1 MKLKTFRIILSRG
14 WRDVMYS
21 VSLFVLSMLSANAKA
36 QAPSDSARLADIL
49 SEIVREDRFQG
60 MRARAYGTRFPE
72 RKEPLIVVDAE
83 IIPNDSVNKQCLDS
97 LMSGKLEGNKENI
110 ARLLGIKK
118 KELLRITILKDE
130 AAIEEWGQ
138 RGAKGVVEVTTKKG
152 AFEEQRRYSKSNEF
166 EWEAINDEIR
176 RTRSRTELNRLPG
189 EGLYIPSNNSTYYS
203 IEDLYNNMILK

>member
-1 MKLKTFRIILSRG
+1 
-14 WRDVMYS
+14 MYS

-36 QAPSDSARLADIL
+36 KAQAPSDSARLAEIL
-49 SEIVREDRFQG
+49 SEIVHEDRFQG

-72 RKEPLIVVDAE
+72 RKEPLIVVDAD

-110 ARLLGIKK
+110 SRLLGIKK

-152 AFEEQRRYSKSNEF
+152 AFEEQRRYSRSNEF
-166 EWEAINDEIR
+166 EWEAINDKIR
-176 RTRSRTELNRLPG
+176 RTRSRTEMNKLPE
-189 EGLYIPSNNSTYYS
+189 EGLYIPSNNTTYYS

>member
-36 QAPSDSARLADIL
+36 QAPSDSARLAEIL
-49 SEIVREDRFQG
+49 SEIVHGDRFQG

-72 RKEPLIVVDAE
+72 RKEPLIVVDAD

-152 AFEEQRRYSKSNEF
+152 AFEEQRRYSRSNEF
-166 EWEAINDEIR
+166 EWEAINDKIL
-176 RTRSRTELNRLPG
+176 RTRSRTEMNKLPE
-189 EGLYIPSNNSTYYS
+189 EGLYIPSNNTTYYS

>member
-1 MKLKTFRIILSRG
+1 
-14 WRDVMYS
+14 MYS

-36 QAPSDSARLADIL
+36 QAPSDSARLAEIL
-49 SEIVREDRFQG
+49 SEIVHGDRFQG

-72 RKEPLIVVDAE
+72 RKEPLIVVDAD

-152 AFEEQRRYSKSNEF
+152 AFEEQRRYSRSNEF
-166 EWEAINDEIR
+166 EWEAINDKIL
-176 RTRSRTELNRLPG
+176 RTRSRTEMNKLPE
-189 EGLYIPSNNSTYYS
+189 EGLYIPSNNTTYYS

>member
-21 VSLFVLSMLSANAKA
+21 VYLFVLSMLSANAKA
-36 QAPSDSARLADIL
+36 QAPSDSARLAEIL
-49 SEIVREDRFQG
+49 SEIVHGDRFQG

-72 RKEPLIVVDAE
+72 RKEPLIVVDAD

-152 AFEEQRRYSKSNEF
+152 AFEEQRRYSRSNEF
-166 EWEAINDEIR
+166 EWEAINDKIL
-176 RTRSRTELNRLPG
+176 RTRSRTEMNKLPE
-189 EGLYIPSNNSTYYS
+189 EGLYIPSNNTTYYS

>member
-1 MKLKTFRIILSRG
+1 MKIRTFKIMLSRG

-21 VSLFVLSMLSANAKA
+21 VSLFVLSMLSAKAKA
-36 QAPSDSARLADIL
+36 QSVSDSVRLADIL
-49 SEIVREDRFQG
+49 STVVSEDRFQG
-60 MRARAYGTRFPE
+60 MRARAYGTVYPE
-72 RKEPLIVVDAE
+72 RKEPLIVVDYMT
-83 IIPNDSVNKQCLDS
+83 IPNDSVNKQCLDS

-118 KELLRITILKDE
+118 NELLRITVLKDE
-130 AAIEEWGQ
+130 AAIQEWGR

-152 AFEEQRRYSKSNEF
+152 AFEEQRRYSRSNEF
-166 EWEAINDEIR
+166 EWEEINNEIR

-189 EGLYIPSNNSTYYS
+189 EGLYIPSNNTTYYS

>member
-1 MKLKTFRIILSRG
+1 MKLKTIRILLSRG
-14 WRDVMYS
+14 WREVMYS

-36 QAPSDSARLADIL
+36 QAASDSARLADIL

-72 RKEPLIVVDAE
+72 RKEPLIVVDAD

-110 ARLLGIKK
+110 SRLLGLKK
-118 KELLRITILKDE
+118 NELLRITILKDE

-138 RGAKGVVEVTTKKG
+138 RGAKGVIEVTTKKG
-152 AFEEQRRYSKSNEF
+152 AYEIQRRYSRSNEY

-176 RTRSRTELNRLPG
+176 RTESRTELNKLPG
-189 EGLYIPSNNSTYYS
+189 EGLYIPSDHSTYYS
-203 IEDLYNNMILK
+203 IEDLYNNWILK